1 MKTKMDKL
9 IEKINYYANLEKKR
23 ALTSEETQ
31 KRIALRKE
39 YLGIFRENFKK
50 QLESIKIVDKK
61 RN

>member
-23 ALTSEETQ
+23 TLTSEETQ

-39 YLGIFRENFKK
+39 YIGIFRENFKK
-50 QLESIKIVDKK
+50 QLDAIKIVDDK
-61 RN
+61 N